1 MITHTLSRIR
11 RNHGLEHATLHLLG
25 ERFSNVPIAG
35 HSDSRGFWII
45 GNIPAEA
52 VSVAAQDALQRL
64 RAGQRQLAVHPNC
77 GTNFATSGIFA
88 GTAAWL
94 AMLGGSR
101 RLRDRLERLP
111 VVIVMATLA
120 LFISR
125 PVGML
130 LQERLT
136 TSGDPGELQLVEV
149 RTTRK
154 VTLPAAAGTARIA
167 AGVEQKLLVHRLTT
181 RG

>member
-1 MITHTLSRIR
+1 MLQHTFSRIR

-25 ERFSNVPIAG
+25 QRFPNLPIAG
-35 HSDSRGFWII
+35 HSDSGGFWII

-52 VSVAAQDALQRL
+52 VSAAAEDALQRL
-64 RAGQRQLAVHPNC
+64 RAGQRQLAIHPNC

-94 AMLGGSR
+94 AMAGGNS

-111 VVIVMATLA
+111 VAIVMATLA
-120 LFISR
+120 LFLSR

-154 VTLPAAAGTARIA
+154 LTAPVGSGRGTP
-167 AGVEQKLLVHRLTT
+167 GGKQDLLVHRITT

>member
-1 MITHTLSRIR
+1 MIKYLFSRIR
-11 RNHGLEHATLHLLG
+11 RNHGLEHATLHLLSQRYPN
-25 ERFSNVPIAG
+25 EPVAG
-35 HSDSRGFWII
+35 HSDSQGFWII
-45 GNIPAEA
+45 GNISAEVVSA
-52 VSVAAQDALQRL
+52 VAQEALQRL

-77 GTNFATSGIFA
+77 GTNFTTSGIFA

-94 AMLGGSR
+94 VMIGGSA

-111 VVIVMATLA
+111 VAIVMATLA
-120 LFISR
+120 LIISR

-136 TSGDPGELQLVEV
+136 TSGDPGDLQLVEV

-154 VTLPAAAGTARIA
+154 LAVPVPAGGTRGEARAG
-167 AGVEQKLLVHRLTT
+167 QNLMVHRITT

>member
-1 MITHTLSRIR
+1 MIKQTLSRIR

-25 ERFSNVPIAG
+25 QRFPNVPIAG

-52 VSVAAQDALQRL
+52 VSSAAQDALQRL

-94 AMLGGSR
+94 AMVGGSA

-111 VVIVMATLA
+111 VAIVMATLA
-120 LFISR
+120 LLLSR
-125 PVGML
+125 PVGMF

-136 TSGDPGELQLVEV
+136 TSGDPGELQMVEV

-154 VTLPAAAGTARIA
+154 LTVPASSEMGTPVGR
-167 AGVEQKLLVHRLTT
+167 QDLLVHRIKT

>member
-1 MITHTLSRIR
+1 MIKQTLSRIR

-25 ERFSNVPIAG
+25 QRFPNVPIAG

-52 VSVAAQDALQRL
+52 VSSAAQDALQRL

-94 AMLGGSR
+94 AMVGGSA

-111 VVIVMATLA
+111 VAIVMATLA
-120 LFISR
+120 LLLSR
-125 PVGML
+125 PVGMF

-136 TSGDPGELQLVEV
+136 TSGDPGELQMVEV

-154 VTLPAAAGTARIA
+154 LTAPASSEMGTPVGR
-167 AGVEQKLLVHRLTT
+167 QDLLVHRIKT

>member
-94 AMLGGSR
+94 TMLGGSR

>member
-1 MITHTLSRIR
+1 MIKQTFSRIR

-25 ERFSNVPIAG
+25 QRFPNVPIAG
-35 HSDSRGFWII
+35 HSDSRGFWIM

-52 VSVAAQDALQRL
+52 VSTAAQDALQRL
-64 RAGQRQLAVHPNC
+64 RSGQRQLAVHPNC

-94 AMLGGSR
+94 AMVGGSA

-111 VVIVMATLA
+111 VAIVMATLA
-120 LFISR
+120 LILSR

-136 TSGDPGELQLVEV
+136 TSGDPGKLQMVEV
-149 RTTRK
+149 HTTRK
-154 VTLPAAAGTARIA
+154 LEAAAGSGPDSPDGR
-167 AGVEQKLLVHRLTT
+167 QNLMVHRITT

>member
-1 MITHTLSRIR
+1 MITRTLSRIR
-11 RNHGLEHATLHLLG
+11 RNHGLEHATLHLLSQ
-25 ERFSNVPIAG
+25 RFPNEPVAG
-35 HSDSRGFWII
+35 HSDSRGFWIV
-45 GNIPAEA
+45 GNVPAEVVSA
-52 VSVAAQDALQRL
+52 VAQEALQRL
-64 RAGQRQLAVHPNC
+64 RSGQRQLAIHPNC

-94 AMLGGSR
+94 ALIGGSS
-101 RLRDRLERLP
+101 RLRERLERLP
-111 VVIVMATLA
+111 IAIVMATLA
-120 LFISR
+120 LIVSR

-136 TSGDPGELQLVEV
+136 TSGDPGDLQLFEV

-154 VTLPAAAGTARIA
+154 LPIPAGSGRGGER
-167 AGVEQKLLVHRLTT
+167 AGQNLLVHRITT

>member
-1 MITHTLSRIR
+1 MIINILSRIR

-25 ERFSNVPIAG
+25 QRFPNVPIAG

-45 GNIPAEA
+45 GNISSEA
-52 VSVAAQDALQRL
+52 VSAAAQEALQRL

-94 AMLGGSR
+94 AMVGGSS
-101 RLRDRLERLP
+101 RLRERLERLP
-111 VVIVMATLA
+111 VAIVMATLA
-120 LFISR
+120 LIVSR
-125 PVGML
+125 PVGMF

-136 TSGDPGELQLVEV
+136 TSGDPGGLQLFEV

-154 VTLPAAAGTARIA
+154 LAVPVSAGAARGAG
-167 AGVEQKLLVHRLTT
+167 GPEQNLMVHRITT